1 MTERARAGDGLCL
14 LLIRASRPGRLTQNR
29 VCRADSGHRHPD
41 RHGCIRRQYRSDARR
56 SIAKDR
62 SQAVALWCQDHDPV
76 RIGPCGLSGVGDFG
90 SQYSH
95 RVGSQHGGAAFERL
109 TTSRR
114 ASARLSSQSQ
124 NLAQGA
130 SEQAQKI
137 EEATAALEQM
147 AEVTT
152 RNTETAGKTD
162 EVAKLAHA
170 AATRGAADIG
180 EMDSAIESSRQATIL
195 PRSSRPSTKSLSK
208 PTFSL

>member
-1 MTERARAGDGLCL
+1 LVLAAL
-14 LLIRASRPGRLTQNR
+14 
-29 VCRADSGHRHPD
+29 
-41 RHGCIRRQYRSDARR
+41 
-56 SIAKDR
+56 
-62 SQAVALWCQDHDPV
+62 VALAILVANTVTGSV
-76 RIGPCGLSGVGDFG
+76 RSTVEQLLNG
-90 SQYSH
+90 SQQ
-95 RVGSQHGGAAFERL
+95 VGA
-109 TTSRR
+109 

-124 NLAQGA
+124 NVAQGA
-130 SEQAQKI
+130 REKAQKI